1 MPVYAPLYRYTG
13 NSCNI
18 MDNLDS
24 QQFSTMFR
32 DIASVLELQGDD
44 PFRIRAY
51 RRAAQTL
58 ASLSEPVRNIA
69 RRGALESLPGIGK
82 TLAREI
88 QEILETGRLR
98 YYDHLITTVPEGL
111 LPLLRLPHLSTE
123 QVRTLWR
130 THDIASMKQ
139 LAQAFQAERL
149 PFDAALLE
157 ALGKEIAA
165 WEREQHRMLLGIAL
179 PRADILCERLARL
192 PLVEQVSLAGSL
204 RRGVA
209 MVGDINIVMASPD
222 PPRLMHLCNE
232 QPEIRQVLE
241 TAPTSTVV
249 VTSEGLRVAL
259 VAVLPPQFA
268 SALHYYTGAAA
279 HVAALRRIAQRQGL
293 DLTQYGV
300 IQLDR
305 GQYLTVAD
313 EEDIYDLLGLPYI
326 APELRED
333 SGEIEAAEA
342 GTLPVLVTLE
352 DIRGD
357 LHVQSDW
364 GNGAHSLEAIAQMGQ
379 RLGYHYVAICDY
391 AATAAADRGLTP
403 ARLATQIAA
412 IRRLNATLPETF
424 RLLTG
429 IEVEISPDG
438 EVDFDTG
445 LLQELDVVI
454 AAAHTGLK
462 EPRATLTRR
471 LCKAMEHPLVD
482 ILAHPTGRMLG
493 RQMIPSSDMEAVLET
508 AVETGTYLQI
518 NSHVLRLDLP
528 DAYVRQA
535 RDLGVT
541 LALGSEAQHIQDMR
555 TMRLGVLTARRGW
568 LGPDQLLNT
577 LSYSGLL
584 RRLHDSGVSN
594 VT

>member
-13 NSCNI
+13 HSCSI
-18 MDNLDS
+18 MDNRDN

-32 DIASVLELQGDD
+32 DIASILALQGDD

-58 ASLSEPVRNIA
+58 ASLSEPVRNVA
-69 RRGALESLPGIGK
+69 RRDALESLPGIGK

-88 QEILETGRLR
+88 QELLETGRLR
-98 YYDHLITTVPEGL
+98 YYEHLITTVPDGL
-111 LPLLRLPHLSTE
+111 LPLLRLPSLSTE
-123 QVRTLWR
+123 QVRSLWR
-130 THDIASMKQ
+130 THDISSMKQ
-139 LAQAFQAERL
+139 LAQVFHAECL
-149 PFDAALLE
+149 PFDVPTLAALE
-157 ALGKEIAA
+157 KEIAT
-165 WEREQHRMLLGIAL
+165 WERAQYRMLLGVAL
-179 PRADILCERLARL
+179 PRADILLERLARL

-204 RRGVA
+204 RRGAA

-222 PPRLMHLCNE
+222 PPRLMHVCNQ

-241 TAPTSTVV
+241 TAQTSTVV
-249 VTSEGLRVAL
+249 VTSEGLCVSF

-268 SALHYYTGAAA
+268 SALHYYTGSAA
-279 HVAALRRIAQRQGL
+279 HLTALRRLAQRRRL

-300 IQLDR
+300 MQLER
-305 GQYLTVAD
+305 GQYLTVAT
-313 EEDIYDLLGLPYI
+313 EEDMYDLLGLPCI

-342 GTLPVLVTLE
+342 GNLPALVTLE

-364 GNGAHSLEAIAQMGQ
+364 SNGAHSLEDIAQMGQ
-379 RLGYHYVAICDY
+379 RLGYQYVAICDY
-391 AATAAADRGLTP
+391 ATAAAADRGLTP
-403 ARLATQIAA
+403 AQLEAQIAA

-429 IEVEISPDG
+429 VEVDLSPDG
-438 EVDFDTG
+438 EVAFDTG

-462 EPRATLTRR
+462 EPRHKLTRR

-493 RQMIPSSDMEAVLET
+493 RQVMPSIDMEAVLET
-508 AVETGTYLQI
+508 AVETGTYLEI

-528 DAYVRQA
+528 DTYVRQA

-541 LALGSEAQHIQDMR
+541 LALGSEAQNIQEMR

-577 LSYSGLL
+577 LTYGGLL

>member
-1 MPVYAPLYRYTG
+1 
-13 NSCNI
+13 
-18 MDNLDS
+18 MDNRDN
-24 QQFSTMFR
+24 QQFSAMFR

-88 QEILETGRLR
+88 QELLETGRLR

-111 LPLLRLPHLSTE
+111 LPLLRLSPLATE

-139 LAQAFQAERL
+139 LAQAFHAERL
-149 PFDAALLE
+149 PFDASTLE
-157 ALGKEIAA
+157 VLGREIAA
-165 WEREQHRMLLGIAL
+165 WEREQYRMLLGVAL

-192 PLVEQVSLAGSL
+192 PMVEQVSLAGSL
-204 RRGVA
+204 RRGAA

-222 PPRLMHLCNE
+222 PPRLMHLCNQ

-249 VTSEGLRVAL
+249 VTSEGLRVSL
-259 VAVLPPQFA
+259 MAVLPPQFA

-279 HVAALRRIAQRQGL
+279 HITALRRMAQRRGL

-313 EEDIYDLLGLPYI
+313 EEDLYDLLGLPCI

-333 SGEIEAAEA
+333 SGAIEAAEA
-342 GTLPVLVTLE
+342 GNLPALVTLE

-364 GNGAHSLEAIAQMGQ
+364 GNGAHTLEAIAQMGQ

-391 AATAAADRGLTP
+391 ASTATADRGLTP
-403 ARLATQIAA
+403 ASLASQIAA

-429 IEVEISPDG
+429 VEVEISPEG

-454 AAAHTGLK
+454 ATAHTGLK
-462 EPRATLTRR
+462 EPRARLTRR

-493 RQMIPSSDMEAVLET
+493 RQVIPSLDMEAVLET

-528 DAYVRQA
+528 DTYVRQA
-535 RDLGVT
+535 RDLGIT
-541 LALGSEAQHIQDMR
+541 MALGSEAQNIQDMR

-568 LGPDQLLNT
+568 LGPAQLLNT
-577 LSYSGLL
+577 LSYGGLL